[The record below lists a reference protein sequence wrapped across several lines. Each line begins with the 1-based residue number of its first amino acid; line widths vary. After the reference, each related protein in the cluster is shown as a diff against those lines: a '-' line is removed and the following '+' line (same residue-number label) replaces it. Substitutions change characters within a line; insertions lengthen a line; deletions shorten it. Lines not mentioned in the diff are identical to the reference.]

1 MSSSHQN
8 PAPQELPAVAIPP
21 EAVSAGPAGLLDAIL
36 QASAPGRAAPSWI
49 DEFLREPSVQKSLA
63 IWLRRRGA
71 PQSLDRSE
79 LAGLLARDLARLDQ
93 VIERQVT
100 AVLHHPRFQQ
110 MEASWRA
117 LWMLTGQ
124 VEEAKELGDDEWADP
139 KIHIRVLS
147 LSKRELARD
156 LETAIEFDQ
165 SQIFKKV
172 YEKELGTPGGEP
184 FGLLVGDY
192 QFTHHPEDVDLL
204 QRMSGVAAAA
214 FAPFIAAPAPE
225 LLGLEDFSTL
235 ERPIN
240 LASTF
245 DSLQYLKWRAF
256 RDQEDSR
263 FVGLVLPRV
272 LLRLPHED
280 DGTRAD
286 GFRFREDVAGPN
298 RRKYLWG
305 NGAYAMASVLIR
317 AYAASGWFAEIRGV
331 QRGVLG
337 GGLVTGLPVHS
348 FTTDARGI
356 APKTSTEVAID
367 EYQEQAISKLG
378 LIPLCHCQDT
388 DFCAFYSNQ
397 SVQKPKQYDDA
408 VATANARIS
417 AMLQYMMCASRFA
430 HYLKVLVRDQVG
442 GVLDPA
448 QISHRLSDWIA
459 QYVTPDER
467 ASADT
472 KARFPLRQAE
482 VRVAE
487 LPGRPG
493 SYRMEMHLLPHFQL
507 DELTATLRLVTR
519 LTAPGG

>member
-1 MSSSHQN
+1 MLGSGQSGQ
-8 PAPQELPAVAIPP
+8 P
-21 EAVSAGPAGLLDAIL
+21 GPAWL
-36 QASAPGRAAPSWI
+36 
-49 DEFLREPSVQKSLA
+49 DEFLAEPTPEKSLA
-63 IWLRRRGA
+63 IWLRERSA
-71 PQSLDRSE
+71 SQNLDRDR

-93 VIERQVT
+93 VLERQVT
-100 AVLHHPRFQQ
+100 TILHHPRFQQ
-110 MEASWRA
+110 IEAAWRG

-124 VEEAKELGDDEWADP
+124 IEEAKELSDDEWTDP
-139 KIHIRVLS
+139 KVRIRVIS

-165 SQIFKKV
+165 SQVFKKV
-172 YEKELGTPGGEP
+172 YEQELGAPGGQP
-184 FGLLVGDY
+184 YGLLVGDY
-192 QFTHHPEDVDLL
+192 QFSHHPEDVDLL

-225 LLGLEDFSTL
+225 LLGLDDFSTL

-240 LASTF
+240 LAATF
-245 DSLQYLKWRAF
+245 DGLPYLKWRGF

-263 FVGLVLPRV
+263 FIALVLPRI
-272 LLRLPHED
+272 LLRLPRED

-286 GFRFREDVAGPN
+286 GFRFREDVTGPN

-305 NGAYAMASVLIR
+305 NAAFAMAAVLIR
-317 AYAASGWFAEIRGV
+317 AYAASGWFADIRGV
-331 QRGVLG
+331 QSGTLG

-348 FTTDARGI
+348 FTTDARGV

-378 LIPLCHCQDT
+378 LIPLCHCHDT
-388 DFCAFYSNQ
+388 EFSAFYTNQ

-408 VATANARIS
+408 AATANARIS

-430 HYLKVLVRDQVG
+430 HYLKILVRDQIG
-442 GVLDPA
+442 STLDPE
-448 QISHRLSDWIA
+448 QIAVRLNDWIA

-467 ASADT
+467 ASPDT
-472 KARFPLRQAE
+472 KARFPLRQAD
-482 VRVAE
+482 VRVSE

-493 SYRMEMHLLPHFQL
+493 NYRMEMHLLPHFQL

-519 LTAPGG
+519 LGAPTN